1 MTRQDPGKKQDLVD
15 ALAGEWALECPEF
28 DLEGMHIV
36 GRLIR
41 LGSLLQARA
50 ETIVKPFGL
59 IYTDFDILAT
69 LRRAGEPYSL
79 TPTELMQSV
88 LLTSGAMTAA
98 MNRLEN
104 AGLLKRYRSENDR
117 RSLSAQLT
125 PAGSALAEKAAE
137 MRFKD
142 ALQVSRLLPKKQVN
156 HLAQSLRDLLLQLE
170 EEAPKSNNIGS
181 SH

>member
-1 MTRQDPGKKQDLVD
+1 MNQDLVD
-15 ALAGEWALECPEF
+15 ILANEWSRECPNFE
-28 DLEGMHIV
+28 LEGMHVV

-41 LGSLLQARA
+41 LGNLLEARA
-50 ETIVKPFGL
+50 EAVVKPFGL

-69 LRRAGEPYSL
+69 LRRSGEPYSL

-98 MNRLEN
+98 MNRLQD
-104 AGLLKRYRSENDR
+104 AGLIKRYRSEEDR

-125 PAGSALAEKAAE
+125 PAGAALAEKAAE

-142 ALQVSRLLPKKQVN
+142 ALEVSKLLPKKEVGQ
-156 HLAQSLRDLLLQLE
+156 LAHSLRALLIQLE
-170 EEAPKSNNIGS
+170 EAALGTEEAGS
-181 SH
+181 TM